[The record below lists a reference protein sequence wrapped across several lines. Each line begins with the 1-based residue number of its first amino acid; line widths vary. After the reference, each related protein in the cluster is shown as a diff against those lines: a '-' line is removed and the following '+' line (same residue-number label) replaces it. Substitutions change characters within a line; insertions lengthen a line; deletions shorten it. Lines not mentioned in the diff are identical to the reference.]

1 MKRSV
6 RWLALICALMMT
18 VSLFACG
25 EKKDD
30 AKSGSDAAAVD
41 LTDFGWVKF
50 EMPEGWADA
59 KESDAYVTVKEDAD
73 THHIVKLFGNNY
85 VVEKTIEEVAK
96 ADAAD
101 NPDRYTLDAPVEIG
115 GREWYPVRFK
125 FNDKDSVRLFAEV
138 DKEHYCYVT
147 VFEQT
152 ETAPAVQTILN
163 NIAFDASKF

>member
-18 VSLFACG
+18 LSLFACG
-25 EKKDD
+25 EKKED
-30 AKSGSDAAAVD
+30 AKSDADAAVD

-85 VVEKTIEEVAK
+85 VVEKTIE
-96 ADAAD
+96 
-101 NPDRYTLDAPVEIG
+101 
-115 GREWYPVRFK
+115 
-125 FNDKDSVRLFAEV
+125 
-138 DKEHYCYVT
+138 
-147 VFEQT
+147 
-152 ETAPAVQTILN
+152 
-163 NIAFDASKF
+163 